1 MEGWITNTLKGAHT
15 KQSMSQSWSR
25 RLALAVYRTHCS
37 FLYISL
43 FIGLI
48 ALCHAAPPNP
58 YLFFDM
64 NPATGELRSKLPES
78 SRAFR
83 RALEGCC
90 FVREQAIPQP
100 DGVEYVL
107 GIKVDFSD
115 QPGTR
120 TGDEINGFLFGEE
133 EVSLKTYYDEVSYG
147 QMNIQPGP
155 AGGVIPIGDRW
166 IRAAKPMTYYGE
178 GRISEVQC
186 RELTR
191 EVCVAVDAIVDFSQY
206 DRDNDGVVDHVFII
220 HAGDDEASTLKP
232 GDIWSIL
239 VRDVNT
245 VLDGV
250 RIESAS
256 IVAEEPS
263 FAKPHL
269 GIYFHEFFHDFG
281 APDVYG
287 TPFTDA
293 NDHKWGLMGF
303 AGPYQGELVDGIG
316 NGLNPSHI
324 IGYLKWDFDARPETG
339 RHGWIEPI
347 VVEETAAHLSIPS
360 FEVGPSHN
368 VLFKIGIPGKIDRLG
383 NSTEFFLIENRNRES
398 GAMFDTHLPESG
410 ILIWHIDE
418 TVFRPPTA
426 HFDAAGQ
433 IWLEDPND
441 PKHRGVNPNNS
452 DQIDI
457 RFITDGAAYSANDNQ
472 ISFTPAS
479 RPSSNAND
487 GSPTGISITNIGA
500 EGDLITLLVSFGDT
514 YEPNDNPEIAYPIEL
529 NQGYESFLFNVDD
542 RRDYYRLDAVTGD
555 PIVITLTGMPHNV
568 EYTLSLLDASGRKII
583 DGVTTELTNQHIV
596 FRPVKAEPLFILVE
610 SRSGFNALDSY
621 HLSVSEGKIES
632 GELQV
637 SRVRVYPNPVPRGES
652 RITFD
657 FTIPDFQLVEE
668 IELDV
673 LTTSGDLVHTD
684 LRHDVIGTGSF
695 IWDLELSQNRSI
707 ATGVYLYVISALR
720 DGQYVR
726 ELGKIAVIR

>member
-1 MEGWITNTLKGAHT
+1 MNEWSIKILKGAHT
-15 KQSMSQSWSR
+15 EKSESRLWSCR
-25 RLALAVYRTHCS
+25 QELNSYRIHFF

-43 FIGLI
+43 YIGLI
-48 ALCHAAPPNP
+48 AICHAAPPNP

-64 NPATGELRSKLPES
+64 NPVTGEFRSKLPES
-78 SRAFR
+78 EGEFR

-90 FVREQAIPQP
+90 FVREQALPQA

-115 QPGTR
+115 QPGSR
-120 TGDEINGFLFGEE
+120 SGAEISGFLFGEE
-133 EVSLKTYYDEVSYG
+133 EVSLKTYYNEVSYG
-147 QMNIQPGP
+147 QMDIQPGP
-155 AGGVIPIGDRW
+155 AGGVIPRGDRW
-166 IRAAKPMTYYGE
+166 VRAAKPMTYYGE

-191 EVCVAVDAIVDFSQY
+191 EACIAVDAIVDFSQY
-206 DRDNDGVVDHVFII
+206 DRDKDGVVDHIFII
-220 HAGDDEASTLKP
+220 HSGDDEASTLKP

-239 VRDVNT
+239 VRGVDT

-250 RIESAS
+250 RIESAA

-303 AGPYQGELVDGIG
+303 AGPYQGDLTDGIG

-324 IGYLKWDFDARPETG
+324 IGYLKWDFDARPENG
-339 RHGWIEPI
+339 RRGWIEP
-347 VVEETAAHLSIPS
+347 VEVKETGAQLSIPS
-360 FEVGPSHN
+360 FELPPAHN
-368 VLFKIGIPGKIDRLG
+368 VLFKIDIPGKVDRSG
-383 NSTEFFLIENRNRES
+383 ASTEFFLIENRHRES
-398 GAMFDTHLPESG
+398 GATFDTHLPESG

-418 TVFRPPTA
+418 TIFRPPTG

-452 DQIDI
+452 DQIDL

-479 RPSSNAND
+479 RPNTNAND
-487 GSPTGISITNIGA
+487 GTSTGISITNIGA
-500 EGDLITLLVSFGDT
+500 EGSLIPLLVSFGDT
-514 YEPNDNPEIAYPIEL
+514 YEPNDNLEIAYPIEL
-529 NQGYESFLFNVDD
+529 NQRYESFIFNADD
-542 RRDYYRLDAVTGD
+542 RRDYYRFDAVIGD
-555 PIVITLTGMPHNV
+555 TIIIALTDIPHDV
-568 EYTLSLLDASGRKII
+568 EYGLSLLDASGRKII

-621 HLSVSEGKIES
+621 HLTVREGKIAS
-632 GELQV
+632 GELQIN
-637 SRVRVYPNPVPRGES
+637 RIRVYPNPLPRGET

-657 FTIPDFQLVEE
+657 FTIPDFQLVDE

-673 LTTSGDLVHTD
+673 LTPAGDLVHTD
-684 LRHDVIGTGSF
+684 LRHDVIGTGRF
-695 IWDLELSQNRSI
+695 VWDLEPSQNRSI
-707 ATGVYLYVISALR
+707 ATGMYLYVISTLR

-726 ELGKIAVIR
+726 ELGKLAVIR

>member
-1 MEGWITNTLKGAHT
+1 MCWRTLT
-15 KQSMSQSWSR
+15 IYLPFSF
-25 RLALAVYRTHCS
+25 

-43 FIGLI
+43 SLGLI
-48 ALCHAAPPNP
+48 AICHAAPPNP
-58 YLFFDM
+58 HLFFDM
-64 NPATGELRSKLPES
+64 NPVTGEFRSKLPES
-78 SRAFR
+78 EGEFR
-83 RALEGCC
+83 RALDGCC
-90 FVREQAIPQP
+90 FVRERAAPQA

-115 QPGTR
+115 QPGSR
-120 TGDEINGFLFGEE
+120 SGAEISGFLFGEE
-133 EVSLKTYYDEVSYG
+133 EVSLKTYYNEVSYG

-155 AGGVIPIGDRW
+155 AGGVIPRGDRW
-166 IRAAKPMTYYGE
+166 VRAAKPMTYYGE
-178 GRISEVQC
+178 GRISELQC

-191 EVCVAVDAIVDFSQY
+191 EACIAVDAIVDFSQY
-206 DRDNDGVVDHVFII
+206 DRDKDGVVDHIFII
-220 HAGDDEASTLKP
+220 HSGDDEASTLKP

-239 VRDVNT
+239 VRGVDT

-250 RIESAS
+250 RIESAA

-303 AGPYQGELVDGIG
+303 AGPYQGDLTDGIG

-324 IGYLKWDFDARPETG
+324 IGYLKWDFDARPENG
-339 RHGWIEPI
+339 RRGWIEP
-347 VVEETAAHLSIPS
+347 VEVEETGAQLSIPS
-360 FEVGPSHN
+360 FELPPAHN
-368 VLFKIGIPGKIDRLG
+368 VLFKIDIPGKVDRSG
-383 NSTEFFLIENRNRES
+383 ASTEFFLIENRHRES
-398 GAMFDTHLPESG
+398 GATFDTHLPESG

-418 TVFRPPTA
+418 TVFRPPTG

-452 DQIDI
+452 DQIDL

-479 RPSSNAND
+479 RPNSNAND
-487 GSPTGISITNIGA
+487 GTPSGISITNIGI
-500 EGDLITLLVSFGDT
+500 EGALIPLLVSFGDT

-529 NQGYESFLFNVDD
+529 NQRYESFVFNADD
-542 RRDYYRLDAVTGD
+542 RRDYYRFDAVIGD
-555 PIVITLTGMPHNV
+555 TIIIALTDIPHDV
-568 EYTLSLLDASGRKII
+568 EYGLSLLDASGRKII

-596 FRPVKAEPLFILVE
+596 FRPVKPEPLFILVE
-610 SRSGFNALDSY
+610 SRAGFNALDSY
-621 HLSVSEGKIES
+621 HLTVREGKIAS
-632 GELQV
+632 GELQID
-637 SRVRVYPNPVPRGES
+637 RIRVYPNPLPRGET

-657 FTIPDFQLVEE
+657 FTIPDFQLVDE

-673 LTTSGDLVHTD
+673 LTPAGDLVHTD
-684 LRHDVIGTGSF
+684 LRHDVIGTGRF
-695 IWDLELSQNRSI
+695 VWDLEPSQNRSI
-707 ATGVYLYVISALR
+707 ATGMYLYVISALR
-720 DGQYVR
+720 DGQYVH
-726 ELGKIAVIR
+726 ELGKLAVIR

>member
-1 MEGWITNTLKGAHT
+1 MEGWIANILKQPYT
-15 KQSMSQSWSR
+15 EQSKNQSRSCWQM
-25 RLALAVYRTHCS
+25 LAVYRIHFL
-37 FLYISL
+37 FLYIPL
-43 FIGLI
+43 YIGII
-48 ALCHAAPPNP
+48 AFCHAAPPNP

-64 NPATGELRSKLPES
+64 DPASGEFRSKLPES
-78 SRAFR
+78 RTAFR

-90 FVREQAIPQP
+90 FTREHALPQA
-100 DGVEYVL
+100 DGVEFVL

-115 QPGTR
+115 QPGIR
-120 TGDEINGFLFGEE
+120 TGAEINSFLFDDE
-133 EVSLKTYYDEVSYG
+133 EVSLKTYYNEVSYG
-147 QMNIQPGP
+147 QMNVQPGP
-155 AGGVIPIGDRW
+155 AGGVIPKGDRW

-178 GRISEVQC
+178 GRISEAQC

-191 EVCVAVDAIVDFSQY
+191 EACIAVDAIVDFSQY
-206 DRDNDGVVDHVFII
+206 DRDKDGVVDHIFII

-232 GDIWSIL
+232 RDIWSIL

-339 RHGWIEPI
+339 RHGWIQPI
-347 VVEETAAHLSIPS
+347 EVAETATQLSIPS
-360 FEVGPSHN
+360 FELPPSHN
-368 VLFKIGIPGKIDRLG
+368 VLFKIDIPGKVDQSG

-398 GAMFDTHLPESG
+398 GAMFDRYLPESG

-418 TVFRPPTA
+418 TVYRPPTA

-441 PKHRGVNPNNS
+441 PKHRGVNPDNP
-452 DQIDI
+452 DRIDI

-479 RPSSNAND
+479 RPNTNAND
-487 GSPTGISITNIGA
+487 GTPTGISITNIGA
-500 EGDLITLLVSFGDT
+500 EGRLIPLLVSFGDT
-514 YEPNDNPEIAYPIEL
+514 YEPNDNPEIAYSIEL
-529 NQGYESFLFNVDD
+529 NQTYESFLFNMDD
-542 RRDYYRLDAVTGD
+542 RRDYYRLDAVIGNT
-555 PIVITLTGMPHNV
+555 IIITLTDVPHDV
-568 EYTLSLLDASGRKII
+568 EYNLSLLDMTGRKIL
-583 DGVTTELTNQHIV
+583 DGATTELTNQHIV
-596 FRPVKAEPLFILVE
+596 FHPVKAEPLFILVE
-610 SRSGFNALDSY
+610 SRAGFNALDSY
-621 HLSVSEGKIES
+621 HLTVREGKLES

-637 SRVRVYPNPVPRGES
+637 SRIHVYPNPLPVGES

-657 FTIPDFQLVEE
+657 FTILDFQLVDEM
-668 IELDV
+668 ELDV
-673 LTTSGDLVHTD
+673 FTPAGDVVHSDLLRDVAGSGRFV
-684 LRHDVIGTGSF
+684 
-695 IWDLELSQNRSI
+695 WDLGLNQNRPI
-707 ATGVYLYVISALR
+707 ATGVYLYVLSASR
-720 DGQYVR
+720 NEQYVR
-726 ELGKIAVIR
+726 ELGKLAVIR

>member
-1 MEGWITNTLKGAHT
+1 MKGAHAG
-15 KQSMSQSWSR
+15 QLESQSQTCWR
-25 RLALAVYRTHCS
+25 TLAVYFPFLF
-37 FLYISL
+37 FLYIPFSL
-43 FIGLI
+43 GLI
-48 ALCHAAPPNP
+48 ATCHAAPPNP
-58 YLFFDM
+58 HLFFDM
-64 NPATGELRSKLPES
+64 NPVTGEFRSKLPDSEGE
-78 SRAFR
+78 FR

-90 FVREQAIPQP
+90 FVRERAAPQA

-115 QPGTR
+115 QPGSR
-120 TGDEINGFLFGEE
+120 SGAEINGFLFGEE

-155 AGGVIPIGDRW
+155 AGGVMPRGDRW
-166 IRAAKPMTYYGE
+166 IRAEKPMTYYGQ

-191 EVCVAVDAIVDFSQY
+191 EACIAVDPFVDFSQY
-206 DRDNDGVVDHVFII
+206 DRDKDGVVDHIFLI
-220 HAGDDEASTLKP
+220 HSGDDEASTLKP

-239 VRDVNT
+239 VRGVDI
-245 VLDGV
+245 VLDGT
-250 RIESAS
+250 RIESAA

-303 AGPYQGELVDGIG
+303 SGPYQGDLTDGIG

-324 IGYLKWDFDARPETG
+324 IGYLKWDFDARPENG
-339 RHGWIEPI
+339 RHGWIEPVEI
-347 VVEETAAHLSIPS
+347 EETGAQLSIPS
-360 FEVGPSHN
+360 FELPPAHN
-368 VLFKIGIPGKIDRLG
+368 VLYKIDIPGKVDRSG
-383 NSTEFFLIENRNRES
+383 ASTEFFLIENRHRES
-398 GAMFDTHLPESG
+398 GAAFDTHLPESG

-441 PKHRGVNPNNS
+441 PNHRGVNPNNS
-452 DQIDI
+452 DQIDL

-479 RPSSNAND
+479 RPNSNAND
-487 GSPTGISITNIGA
+487 GTPTGISITNIGA
-500 EGDLITLLVSFGDT
+500 EGPFVPLLVSFGDT
-514 YEPNDNPEIAYPIEL
+514 YEPNDNLETAYSIEL
-529 NQGYESFLFNVDD
+529 NQGYESFLFNRDD
-542 RRDYYRLDAVTGD
+542 THDYYRLDAVVGNTV
-555 PIVITLTGMPHNV
+555 IITLADIPHDVDVN
-568 EYTLSLLDASGRKII
+568 LSLLDASGQKLL

-596 FRPVKAEPLFILVE
+596 FRPTKTEPLYILVE
-610 SRSGFNALDSY
+610 SRVGFNALDSY
-621 HLSVSEGKIES
+621 HLTVREGTIERD
-632 GELQV
+632 ELRI
-637 SRVRVYPNPVPRGES
+637 SRIRAYPNPLPLGES
-652 RITFD
+652 RIIFD
-657 FTIPDFQLVEE
+657 FTIPDFQLVAEM
-668 IELDV
+668 ELNV
-673 LTTSGDLVHTD
+673 LTTAGDVVYAD
-684 LRHDVIGTGSF
+684 LLRDVIGSGRF
-695 IWDLELSQNRSI
+695 VWDLEYNQNRSI
-707 ATGVYLYVISALR
+707 ATGIYLYVLSAHR
-720 DGQYVR
+720 DNQVVR

>member
-1 MEGWITNTLKGAHT
+1 MCWRTLAIYLPF
-15 KQSMSQSWSR
+15 SF
-25 RLALAVYRTHCS
+25 
-37 FLYISL
+37 FLYIPL
-43 FIGLI
+43 YIGLI
-48 ALCHAAPPNP
+48 AFCHAAPPNP
-58 YLFFDM
+58 HLFFDM
-64 NPATGELRSKLPES
+64 NPVTGEFRSKLPES
-78 SRAFR
+78 EGEFR
-83 RALEGCC
+83 RALDGCC
-90 FVREQAIPQP
+90 FVRERAAPQA
-100 DGVEYVL
+100 DGVEYIL

-115 QPGTR
+115 QPGSR
-120 TGDEINGFLFGEE
+120 SGAEISGFLFGEE
-133 EVSLKTYYDEVSYG
+133 EVSLKTYYNEVSYG

-155 AGGVIPIGDRW
+155 AGGVIPRGDRW
-166 IRAAKPMTYYGE
+166 VRAAKPMAYYGE

-191 EVCVAVDAIVDFSQY
+191 EACIAVDAIVDFSQY
-206 DRDNDGVVDHVFII
+206 DRDKDGVVDHIFII
-220 HAGDDEASTLKP
+220 HSGDDEASTLKP

-239 VRDVNT
+239 VRGVNT

-250 RIESAS
+250 RIESAA

-303 AGPYQGELVDGIG
+303 AGPYQGDLTDGIG

-324 IGYLKWDFDARPETG
+324 IGYLKWDFDARPENG
-339 RHGWIEPI
+339 RRGWIEP
-347 VVEETAAHLSIPS
+347 VEVEETGAQLSIPS
-360 FEVGPSHN
+360 FELPPAHN
-368 VLFKIGIPGKIDRLG
+368 VLFKIDIPGKVDRSG
-383 NSTEFFLIENRNRES
+383 ASTEFFLIENRHRQS
-398 GAMFDTHLPESG
+398 GATFDTHLPESG

-418 TVFRPPTA
+418 TVFRPPTG

-452 DQIDI
+452 DQIDL

-479 RPSSNAND
+479 RPNSNAND
-487 GSPTGISITNIGA
+487 GTPSGISITNIGM
-500 EGDLITLLVSFGDT
+500 EGALIPLLVSFGDT
-514 YEPNDNPEIAYPIEL
+514 YEPNDNPETAFPIER
-529 NQGYESFLFNVDD
+529 NQRYESFLFNVDD

-621 HLSVSEGKIES
+621 HLSVSEGKIAS

>member
-1 MEGWITNTLKGAHT
+1 
-15 KQSMSQSWSR
+15 
-25 RLALAVYRTHCS
+25 
-37 FLYISL
+37 
-43 FIGLI
+43 
-48 ALCHAAPPNP
+48 
-58 YLFFDM
+58 M
-64 NPATGELRSKLPES
+64 NPVTGEFRSKLPES
-78 SRAFR
+78 EREFR
-83 RALEGCC
+83 RALQGCC
-90 FVREQAIPQP
+90 FVRERAAPQA

-115 QPGTR
+115 RPGSR
-120 TGDEINGFLFGEE
+120 SGAEISGFLFGEE
-133 EVSLKTYYDEVSYG
+133 DVSLKTYYNEASYG

-155 AGGVIPIGDRW
+155 AGGVIPRGDRW
-166 IRAAKPMTYYGE
+166 VRAVKPMTYYGE

-191 EVCVAVDAIVDFSQY
+191 EACIAVDAIIDFSQY
-206 DRDNDGVVDHVFII
+206 DRDKDGIVDHVFII

-250 RIESAS
+250 RIESAA

-263 FAKPHL
+263 FTKPHL

-303 AGPYQGELVDGIG
+303 AGPYQGDLTDGIG

-339 RHGWIEPI
+339 RHGWIQPI
-347 VVEETAAHLSIPS
+347 DVEETATQLSIPS
-360 FEVGPSHN
+360 FELGPSHN
-368 VLFKIGIPGKIDRLG
+368 VLFKIDIPGKVDRLG

-398 GAMFDTHLPESG
+398 GAMFDKYLPESG

-418 TVFRPPTA
+418 TVFRPPTV

-441 PKHRGVNPNNS
+441 PKHRGVNPDKP
-452 DQIDI
+452 DQIDL
-457 RFITDGAAYSANDNQ
+457 RFVTDGAAYSANDNQ
-472 ISFTPAS
+472 TSFTPAS
-479 RPSSNAND
+479 RPNSNAND
-487 GSPTGISITNIGA
+487 GTPTGISITNIGA
-500 EGDLITLLVSFGDT
+500 EGGLIPLLVSFGDT
-514 YEPNDNPEIAYPIEL
+514 YEPNDNPEIAHPIEL
-529 NQGYESFLFNVDD
+529 NQRYESFLFNVDD
-542 RRDYYRLDAVTGD
+542 RRDYYRLDAVVGNA
-555 PIVITLTGMPHNV
+555 IIITLTDVPHDV
-568 EYTLSLLDASGRKII
+568 EYKLSLLDASGRKII
-583 DGVTTELTNQHIV
+583 DGVATELTNQHIV
-596 FRPVKAEPLFILVE
+596 FRHSKAEPLFILVE
-610 SRSGFNALDSY
+610 SRAGFNALDSY
-621 HLSVSEGKIES
+621 HLTVREGKIGS

-637 SRVRVYPNPVPRGES
+637 SRVRVFPNPLPLGET

-657 FTIPDFQLVEE
+657 FTIPDFQLVDE

-673 LTTSGDLVHTD
+673 FTPAGDVVHSD
-684 LRHDVIGTGSF
+684 LLRDVIGSGRF
-695 IWDLELSQNRSI
+695 VWDLESNQNRSI
-707 ATGVYLYVISALR
+707 ATGVYLYVLSASR
-720 DGQYVR
+720 NEQYVR
-726 ELGKIAVIR
+726 ELGKMAVIR

>member
-1 MEGWITNTLKGAHT
+1 
-15 KQSMSQSWSR
+15 
-25 RLALAVYRTHCS
+25 
-37 FLYISL
+37 
-43 FIGLI
+43 
-48 ALCHAAPPNP
+48 
-58 YLFFDM
+58 M
-64 NPATGELRSKLPES
+64 NPVTGEFRSKLPKSE
-78 SRAFR
+78 REFR

-90 FVREQAIPQP
+90 FVRERAAPQA

-115 QPGTR
+115 RPGSR
-120 TGDEINGFLFGEE
+120 TGAEINGFLFGED

-155 AGGVIPIGDRW
+155 AGGVIPKGDSW
-166 IRAAKPMTYYGE
+166 VRAAKPMTYYGE

-191 EVCVAVDAIVDFSQY
+191 EACIAVDAIVDFSQY

-239 VRDVNT
+239 VRGVNT

-250 RIESAS
+250 RIESAA

-263 FAKPHL
+263 FTKPHL

-303 AGPYQGELVDGIG
+303 AGPYQGDLTDGIG

-324 IGYLKWDFDARPETG
+324 IGYLKWDFDARPENG
-339 RHGWIEPI
+339 RRGWIEP
-347 VVEETAAHLSIPS
+347 VEVEETGAQLSIPS
-360 FEVGPSHN
+360 FELPPAHN
-368 VLFKIGIPGKIDRLG
+368 VLFKIDIPGNVDRSGKI
-383 NSTEFFLIENRNRES
+383 TEFFLIENRNRVS
-398 GAMFDTHLPESG
+398 GAMYDTHLPESG

-418 TVFRPPTA
+418 TVFRPQTA

-433 IWLEDPND
+433 ISLEDPND
-441 PKHRGVNPNNS
+441 PNHRGVNPKNP

-457 RFITDGAAYSANDNQ
+457 RFITDGAAYSVNDNQ

-479 RPSSNAND
+479 RPNSNAND
-487 GSPTGISITNIGA
+487 GTPTGISITNIGA
-500 EGDLITLLVSFGDT
+500 EGPLIPLLVSFGDT
-514 YEPNDNPEIAYPIEL
+514 YEPNDYPEIAYPIEL
-529 NQGYESFLFNVDD
+529 NQRYESFLFNVDD
-542 RRDYYRLDAVTGD
+542 RRDFYRLDAAIGNA
-555 PIVITLTGMPHNV
+555 IIITLTDIPHDV
-568 EYTLSLLDASGRKII
+568 EYRLSLLDSSGRKII

-610 SRSGFNALDSY
+610 SRVGFNALDSY
-621 HLSVSEGKIES
+621 HLTVREGKIGS

-637 SRVRVYPNPVPRGES
+637 SRVRVYPNPLPLGES

-657 FTIPDFQLVEE
+657 FTIPDFQLVNE

-673 LTTSGDLVHTD
+673 LTPAGDVVHSD
-684 LRHDVIGTGSF
+684 LLRDVIGAGRF
-695 IWDLELSQNRSI
+695 VWDLEFNQNGSL
-707 ATGVYLYVISALR
+707 ATGVYLYILSASR
-720 DGQYVR
+720 NEQHVH
-726 ELGKIAVIR
+726 EFGKMAVIR